1 MTNEYTE
8 QDYRVRYV
16 EYCME
21 SGEDM
26 SPEGF
31 REYVEWVQRA
41 MSESRVKVSA
51 AASDDSAR
59 PSTFHKIFHS

>member
-8 QDYRVRYV
+8 QDYRVRYA

-26 SPEGF
+26 SSEGF

-41 MSESRVKVSA
+41 LFEKSSA
-51 AASDDSAR
+51 SSADDSAP
-59 PSTFHKIFHS
+59 PSTFHKIFQ

>member
-1 MTNEYTE
+1 MVKGHIEMTNEYTE
-8 QDYRVRYV
+8 QDYRVRYA

-21 SGEDM
+21 MGEDM

-41 MSESRVKVSA
+41 MAESRVKVSA
-51 AASDDSAR
+51 ATSGSG
-59 PSTFHKIFHS
+59 S

>member
-51 AASDDSAR
+51 SAADDVAP
-59 PSTFHKIFHS
+59 PSTFHKIFQ

>member
-51 AASDDSAR
+51 AASDDSAP

>member
-1 MTNEYTE
+1 MSKEYTE
-8 QDYRVRYV
+8 QDYRVRYA

-51 AASDDSAR
+51 ATSGSG
-59 PSTFHKIFHS
+59 S